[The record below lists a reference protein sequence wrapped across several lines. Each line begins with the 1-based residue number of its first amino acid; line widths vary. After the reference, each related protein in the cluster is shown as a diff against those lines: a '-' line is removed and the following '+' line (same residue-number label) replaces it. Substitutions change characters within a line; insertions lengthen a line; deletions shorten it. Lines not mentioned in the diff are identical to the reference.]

1 MNSIGKNFQATDTIE
16 QKITFFID
24 LLSSVSTLTYESFY
38 LLDLSNKRLLY
49 VSENPFPLYKLSQ
62 EELISKGFDFYLS
75 FLNEKEREFFLWLQ
89 RVGRKKMNEVDESR
103 RLSSFLT
110 YDFHVCLPNKKQVL
124 VNRKIKPLTIGTEK
138 DIELALAID
147 TLSSNTH
154 WGNIRFY
161 SDDPIFYE
169 ELSLATLR
177 WEKKRKVVLTPA
189 EQEMVILSSQG
200 WNMKQ
205 IAEMMNKSVD
215 SIKHY
220 RKKLLEKMG
229 VKNIGAAIVASING
243 RKL

>member
-1 MNSIGKNFQATDTIE
+1 M
-16 QKITFFID
+16 
-24 LLSSVSTLTYESFY
+24 
-38 LLDLSNKRLLY
+38 
-49 VSENPFPLYKLSQ
+49 
-62 EELISKGFDFYLS
+62 
-75 FLNEKEREFFLWLQ
+75 
-89 RVGRKKMNEVDESR
+89 
-103 RLSSFLT
+103 
-110 YDFHVCLPNKKQVL
+110 
-124 VNRKIKPLTIGTEK
+124 TIGTEK